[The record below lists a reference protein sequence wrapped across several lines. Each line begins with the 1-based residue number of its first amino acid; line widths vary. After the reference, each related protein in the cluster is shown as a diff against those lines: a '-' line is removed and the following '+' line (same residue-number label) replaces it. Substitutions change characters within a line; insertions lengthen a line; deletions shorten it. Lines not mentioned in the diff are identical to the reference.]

1 MSDQSLSVPSISCG
15 HCVAAIT
22 ESVSAVCGVT
32 DVDVD
37 LASKTVR
44 VAGSADPADLRAA
57 IADAGYDAA

>member
-1 MSDQSLSVPSISCG
+1 MSDQRLSVPSISCG

-22 ESVSAVCGVT
+22 ESVSAVRGVT